1 MSRFFVAK
9 AWLGGTG
16 VACGLL
22 GMALAWRWL
31 VGIAAGLLLVA
42 FLLRFAERRSNAP

>member
-1 MSRFFVAK
+1 MSRFFVLK
-9 AWLGGTG
+9 AWLGGIA

-31 VGIAAGLLLVA
+31 VGIAAALLLVA
-42 FLLRFAERRSNAP
+42 FLLRFAEGKPREP

>member
-1 MSRFFVAK
+1 MSRCFVAK
-9 AWLGGTG
+9 AWLGGIG

-31 VGIAAGLLLVA
+31 VGIAAALLLMA
-42 FLLRFAERRSNAP
+42 FLLRFAEAKAREP

>member
-1 MSRFFVAK
+1 VSRFFVVK
-9 AWLGGTG
+9 AWLGGIG

-31 VGIAAGLLLVA
+31 VGIAAALLLVA
-42 FLLRFAERRSNAP
+42 FLLRLAEAKAREP